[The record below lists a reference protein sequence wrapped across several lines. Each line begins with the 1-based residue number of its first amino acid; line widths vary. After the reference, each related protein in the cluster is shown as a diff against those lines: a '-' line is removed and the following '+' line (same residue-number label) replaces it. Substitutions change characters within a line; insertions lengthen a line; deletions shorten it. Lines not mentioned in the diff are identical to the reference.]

1 MIKSF
6 SPRRLWVGLL
16 CALLA
21 GCGPVQTSPP
31 VVYPPPI
38 LNTPPTP
45 ACRILTRAGGVLYDT
60 KMQVECE
67 VGKLNGKVAC
77 LPVGMWEEIG
87 AAWATPEC
95 DRLFEWAKRN
105 NNPCLDGR
113 SNFALTSSP
122 HAGMPQVCGDFR
134 GAIYKILPT
143 DRTLQYDKANGCAVF
158 SNFVLDLSVSRYSE
172 YVPYPPVL
180 LTEADFI
187 DPASESGCKK

>member
-1 MIKSF
+1 MKRVSM
-6 SPRRLWVGLL
+6 
-16 CALLA
+16 LLA
-21 GCGPVQTSPP
+21 LCSLTACGSAPQSPQN
-31 VVYPPPI
+31 YPPPI

-45 ACRILTRAGGVLYDT
+45 ACRIQTRAGGQFYDT

-67 VGKLNGKVAC
+67 VGKLNGKTAC
-77 LPVGMWEEIG
+77 LPVGMWEEVG

-113 SNFALTSSP
+113 SNFALTSLP
-122 HAGMPQVCGDFR
+122 HAGIPQTCGDFR

-187 DPASESGCKK
+187 DPASETGCKK